1 MNEPDIIRALQR
13 GVTAAVAAS
22 TAPTLPVKYVET
34 GLLDANG
41 AVVPEPN
48 DGKWLEIV
56 WIPNNRNSDF
66 WGDEKNYQGLLRLVL
81 HWPNSGGGVYTPL
94 GVIGSIADYFHK
106 GRMLSGVQIYE
117 AADFTGTVANGDETL
132 YPVSLRYQSY
142 RP

>member
-22 TAPTLPVKYVET
+22 TAPTLPVKYLE
-34 GLLDANG
+34 
-41 AVVPEPN
+41 VPFTEPN

-117 AADFTGTVANGDETL
+117 AADFTGSIANGDEIL
-132 YPVSLRYQSY
+132 YPVSIRYQSY
-142 RP
+142 KS